1 MKPLINPK
9 KTLPEALSSILPISI
24 YRKSMPPEQ
33 PTGRLLPFAEIQVN
47 STSSHKQWL
56 RASWCWGPGLGT
68 GSVEAASDEAW
79 VRSVLRL
86 RWQHSPARRGDARRW
101 VTEGAAEISFT
112 QVWLQVVTQDVS
124 KLEDVHQSKR
134 SHLRKCLMRKQPIY
148 RGWLRLC
155 FKLLY
160 ADMETRSNS
169 WLTAFKGGWIFPA
182 LRCGYR
188 LEFTVYVIPSY
199 IGAHFYSSPR
209 RPCLLSRP
217 VGFDSTVLLS
227 CLEKWGQKVRL
238 HLGKTSFFFSSQV
251 GACYWMAFT
260 CACFFLI
267 KLLLFLN
274 KT

>member
-1 MKPLINPK
+1 
-9 KTLPEALSSILPISI
+9 
-24 YRKSMPPEQ
+24 MPPEQ
-33 PTGRLLPFAEIQVN
+33 PTGRLLPFSEIQVN

-79 VRSVLRL
+79 VRSVFRL
-86 RWQHSPARRGDARRW
+86 RWQHSQARRGDARRW

-112 QVWLQVVTQDVS
+112 QVRLQVVTQDVS
-124 KLEDVHQSKR
+124 KLEDVHQPKR

-155 FKLLY
+155 FRLLY

-188 LEFTVYVIPSY
+188 LEFTVQHSFIYRCSFLFFIQAALFTLQACLVWFHCFAFTFHVKWHSHVL
-199 IGAHFYSSPR
+199 AFSS
-209 RPCLLSRP
+209 
-217 VGFDSTVLLS
+217 LS
-227 CLEKWGQKVRL
+227 C
-238 HLGKTSFFFSSQV
+238 FYF
-251 GACYWMAFT
+251 
-260 CACFFLI
+260 
-267 KLLLFLN
+267 
-274 KT
+274 